1 MKSISTTDYQILYN
15 FFNSATSVSD
25 ELLEEISIYLKKKSY
40 KKGDFILKS
49 GDVETKSN
57 ILVKGVVHQY
67 IYDED
72 EIVTINITPKGL
84 GFNSLRSYV
93 DATPSLEIH
102 EAITDVEIFY
112 IQKKDLEMLSQKN
125 HELSYLMFKVYEKI
139 LLDRENRML
148 MLQYRNPSKRYAL
161 FLEIVERAKWILE
174 DTQDKYIASY
184 LNMTSQQYSKEKKKA
199 IMKLKKKAKN

>member
-199 IMKLKKKAKN
+199 IMKLKK

>member
-1 MKSISTTDYQILYN
+1 MKNISAADYQILYN
-15 FFNSATSVSD
+15 FFNSSFPISKKVF
-25 ELLEEISIYLKKKSY
+25 EEISIYFNKKIY
-40 KKGDFILKS
+40 KKGDTILKS

-57 ILVKGVVHQY
+57 IVVKGVVHQY
-67 IYDED
+67 IYDGD

-84 GFNSLRSYV
+84 GFNSLKSYI
-93 DATPSLEIH
+93 DATPSVEIQ

-112 IQKKDLEMLSQKN
+112 IQKQDFEMLSQKN
-125 HELSYLMFKVYEKI
+125 HEFSYLMFKVYEKI

-148 MLQYRNPSKRYAL
+148 LLQYRNPSKRYAL

-199 IMKLKKKAKN
+199 LMKFKK